1 MKRSYFAK
9 TVRLIWAHGKLWLIC
24 SIALRIILAFSPLAT
39 IWIMKEMV
47 NEVTAIALDQTD
59 DYQPLLWLLAGL
71 FSVTLVTNALETVL
85 RVLDA
90 HTEQRLE
97 YHLEHLVAKK
107 AASVPLSYFDDP
119 EFYNHHHRIRAEAMG
134 ERFLDPVERVLDLG
148 KNLITLISYAV
159 FLLSIH
165 WGLAVMS
172 LLAVIPLL
180 IVQIKFGMSEYFL
193 ARLQTPEIREASYI
207 SSILNERDSSK
218 EVRLFQLKDFLLG
231 RWSRLYLKNM
241 KEVLRLLHRRE
252 KALILSGIFTS
263 SMYIG
268 CLGLV
273 VLLLRASALKV
284 GDFVAIAQAV
294 QNTQQLLSLMTF
306 NLAHIVNRCL
316 YIADLFDFLEYED
329 KTIPRLTGK
338 AEFPSKLQS
347 GITFDR
353 VSFCYPKM
361 ERNVIN
367 EVSFTINPGERIAIV
382 GDNGS
387 GKTTLVKCLMGL
399 YPIHSG
405 DILFD
410 NQSIRELDISDLQ
423 RNITVIFQDFIR
435 YNFTA
440 GENITIGR
448 VTQEIN
454 PAQMRQVAVE
464 TGADTFIRKLPSGYD
479 TILGRTL
486 QDGEDLSGGQWQK
499 IALARALYRRG
510 EIFILDEPTAA
521 LDPQAELEVFQ
532 QFDALTQNKT
542 AIFISHRMAA
552 ARMADRIFVMK
563 QGQLI
568 EVGHHDEL
576 MDANGEYSRMYRMQA
591 KWFA

>member
-1 MKRSYFAK
+1 MTRSYFIK

-71 FSVTLVTNALETVL
+71 FSVTLLTNLLETVL
-85 RVLDA
+85 RILDA

-97 YHLEHLVAKK
+97 YHLEHLVARK

-218 EVRLFQLKDFLLG
+218 EVRLFQLKDFMLG

-252 KALILSGIFTS
+252 KALIFSGIFTS
-263 SMYIG
+263 SMYVG
-268 CLGLV
+268 CLALV
-273 VLLLRASALKV
+273 VSLLRASALKV

-329 KTIPRLTGK
+329 KTIPQLTGK
-338 AEFPSKLQS
+338 AEFPAKLQS

-367 EVSFTINPGERIAIV
+367 EVSFTIKPGERIAIV

-405 DILFD
+405 NILFD
-410 NQSIRELDISDLQ
+410 NQSIHELDISDLQ

-454 PAQMRQVAVE
+454 PSQMRQVAVE
-464 TGADTFIRKLPSGYD
+464 TGADTFIRRLPSGYD

-499 IALARALYRRG
+499 IALSRALYRRG

>member
-1 MKRSYFAK
+1 MTRSYFTK
-9 TVRLIWAHGKLWLIC
+9 TVQLIWAHGKLWLIC
-24 SIALRIILAFSPLAT
+24 SILLRIILAFSPLAT
-39 IWIMKEMV
+39 IWLMSQMV
-47 NEVTAIALDQTD
+47 NEVTAIAMNHADN
-59 DYQPLLWLLAGL
+59 YQPLLWLLAGML
-71 FSVTLVTNALETVL
+71 SVTLLTNVLETVL
-85 RVLDA
+85 RILDA

-97 YHLEHLVAKK
+97 YHLEHLVARK

-119 EFYNHHHRIRAEAMG
+119 EFYNHHHRIRAESMG

-148 KNLITLISYAV
+148 KNLITLISYSV

-180 IVQIKFGMSEYFL
+180 IVQIKFGMSEYYL
-193 ARLQTPEIREASYI
+193 ARMQTPEIREASYI

-218 EVRLFQLKDFLLG
+218 EVRLFQLKDFMLT

-252 KALILSGIFTS
+252 KALIFSGIFTS

-268 CLGLV
+268 CLALV
-273 VLLLRASALKV
+273 VSLLRTSALKV

-329 KTIPRLTGK
+329 KSIPRLEGS
-338 AEFPSKLQS
+338 AAFPAKLQS
-347 GITFDR
+347 GITFDH

-361 ERNVIN
+361 ERNVIDQ
-367 EVSFTINPGERIAIV
+367 VSFTIKPGERIAIV
-382 GDNGS
+382 GENGS

-410 NQSIRELDISDLQ
+410 EASIRQLDISDLQ
-423 RNITVIFQDFIR
+423 QNITVIFQDFIR

-448 VTQEIN
+448 VGQEIN
-454 PAQMRQVAVE
+454 PAQMRQVALE

-532 QFDALTQNKT
+532 QFDALTENKT

-563 QGQLI
+563 QGKLI

-576 MDANGEYSRMYRMQA
+576 MEANGEYSRMYGMQA
-591 KWFA
+591 RWFA